1 MRIRKKKIKTRL
13 DSARVSS
20 AARGLDW
27 WLRRRLSFSLALTLA
42 YILARVILRWQ
53 QSYSCY
59 ICHLTRC
66 RIYTVWER
74 EKERERE
81 KGESARATESLGQ
94 VNARHGVAQQ
104 AAFRLNNALTAA
116 WLQSNTQRGLAR
128 ANREKESRSICACWT
143 IRQHPRISINAGYRR
158 TPAVIHRTAHSLYLP
173 LCPFRPPSRLSFARA
188 ASSLL

>member
-1 MRIRKKKIKTRL
+1 MHVCHRQTRPRL
-13 DSARVSS
+13 MASPSS
-20 AARGLDW
+20 LVLTCAHS
-27 WLRRRLSFSLALTLA
+27 RLYSRACNSSMTAVLLVL
-42 YILARVILRWQ
+42 YMP
-53 QSYSCY
+53 SYSVP
-59 ICHLTRC
+59 H
-66 RIYTVWER
+66 IYSVRARER
-74 EKERERE
+74 ERERE

-143 IRQHPRISINAGYRR
+143 IRQHPRITINAGYRR